1 MNDYFAAAGEKKAYV
16 PEYAADAM
24 IGGGMLDAG
33 FADMVNAFEP
43 FGEGNKSPL
52 FIVTGLRLTGCQRV
66 GADNAHL
73 KLSFSA
79 TGPGGAQKRLDGIA
93 FRCGN
98 LYETVRHMSRVSVLC
113 MPKRDAF
120 RPDLLSLS
128 VTDIH
133 DFDTDIEKTCSCMYN
148 TPYITFESFA
158 QSADFLRAV
167 YRGISKLPDRFTFNE
182 LIGLR
187 SQLIGAGQL
196 CSWYRLKCAVDIF
209 EEIGLVKRLSLTEF
223 SLDRTVEKANLSSS
237 PLFRALT
244 AESDKNDS

>member
-1 MNDYFAAAGEKKAYV
+1 
-16 PEYAADAM
+16 
-24 IGGGMLDAG
+24 
-33 FADMVNAFEP
+33 
-43 FGEGNKSPL
+43 
-52 FIVTGLRLTGCQRV
+52 
-66 GADNAHL
+66 
-73 KLSFSA
+73 
-79 TGPGGAQKRLDGIA
+79 
-93 FRCGN
+93 
-98 LYETVRHMSRVSVLC
+98 
-113 MPKRDAF
+113 
-120 RPDLLSLS
+120 
-128 VTDIH
+128 
-133 DFDTDIEKTCSCMYN
+133 MYN